1 MTMTYGYTRGAN
13 RLAILILSSLFTGG
27 TALLT
32 GCGTT
37 PVASSSSGSTTPA
50 PPPST
55 PAPPPPAGSSS
66 AAATPSFSP
75 GPGVYTSAQTVSIS
89 DSTPGAAI
97 YYTTDGTTPST
108 SSTQYTQPI
117 TVGSTATIKAIST
130 ATGYSSSAAASATYT
145 INISAAGGGTSLPT
159 KIVTIADAVPGV
171 TIYYTTDGT
180 TPTTSSAQ
188 YTGPITINSTS
199 TIKAIAVANGYTNS
213 AVGAITVSDPGS
225 SQAATPTL
233 SPSAGIYSAAQTIA
247 ISASTAGAVIYYT
260 TDGTTPTTNSTQYS
274 GAIQV
279 SSSAT
284 INAIAV
290 ATGYANSAT
299 ASATY
304 TIGSAAKSP

>member
-1 MTMTYGYTRGAN
+1 MTYGYTRGAN
-13 RLAILILSSLFTGG
+13 RLAILILSSLFAGG
-27 TALLT
+27 TALLI

-37 PVASSSSGSTTPA
+37 PVASSSSGTTTPA

-75 GPGVYTSAQTVSIS
+75 APGVYSSAQTVTIS
-89 DSTPGAAI
+89 DSTAGAAI

-117 TVGSTATIKAIST
+117 TVGSTATLKAIST

-145 INISAAGGGTSLPT
+145 INIGAAGGTSLPT

-188 YTGPITINSTS
+188 YTGPITIDSTS

-213 AVGAITVSDPGS
+213 AVGVITVSDPGS

-233 SPSAGIYSAAQTIA
+233 SPSAGIYSGAQTVA
-247 ISASTAGAVIYYT
+247 ISDSTAGAVIYYT

-279 SSSAT
+279 SSSET

-304 TIGSAAKSP
+304 TLGSAAKSP

>member
-1 MTMTYGYTRGAN
+1 
-13 RLAILILSSLFTGG
+13 
-27 TALLT
+27 
-32 GCGTT
+32 
-37 PVASSSSGSTTPA
+37 
-50 PPPST
+50 
-55 PAPPPPAGSSS
+55 
-66 AAATPSFSP
+66 
-75 GPGVYTSAQTVSIS
+75 
-89 DSTPGAAI
+89 
-97 YYTTDGTTPST
+97 
-108 SSTQYTQPI
+108 
-117 TVGSTATIKAIST
+117 VGSTATLKAIST

-145 INISAAGGGTSLPT
+145 INISAAGGTSLPT

-213 AVGAITVSDPGS
+213 AVGVITVSDPGS

-233 SPSAGIYSAAQTIA
+233 SPSAGIYSGAQTVA
-247 ISASTAGAVIYYT
+247 ISDSTAGAVIYYT

-279 SSSAT
+279 SSSET

-304 TIGSAAKSP
+304 TLGSAAKSP